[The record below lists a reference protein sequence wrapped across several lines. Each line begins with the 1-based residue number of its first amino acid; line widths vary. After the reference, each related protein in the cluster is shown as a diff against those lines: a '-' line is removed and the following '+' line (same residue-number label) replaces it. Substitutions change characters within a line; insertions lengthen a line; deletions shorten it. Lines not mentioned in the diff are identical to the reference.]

1 MAKWIKIDDL
11 LDMAPN
17 QRNLWVVL
25 LSLADSEGRVEVTK
39 PRLCEL
45 TGMTMRQVR
54 WQIERLFN
62 DSFSGT
68 FNGSFG
74 RNGKTSIT
82 INNIN
87 DYVAQRKPSFKSNG
101 SFSGSFNG
109 QYSGSFSGSL
119 PENTVTA
126 PDSQSHV
133 SPTTIQ
139 PVVSD
144 REETLSQPHINL
156 PPNTP
161 TVCIPPPSSAP
172 SPSKK
177 IKVRYSELVSMT
189 EGEYEKL
196 LQRFGAEGV
205 AWCIERLDSY
215 KANSKVGAAYKDDY
229 RVICGWVKDEW
240 ERKLQK
246 DEEHAARMA
255 RANGGKQNAWDVN
268 MAAMQNAADALARK
282 YNQTIFKT
290 DEQ

>member
-25 LSLADSEGRVEVTK
+25 LSLADSEGRVAVT
-39 PRLCEL
+39 RNELSEL
-45 TGMTMRQVR
+45 TGLTVKQVR
-54 WQIERLFN
+54 GLIQGLIKGQYVGQLK
-62 DSFSGT
+62 GQL
-68 FNGSFG
+68 G
-74 RNGKTSIT
+74 RDGKTALT
-82 INNIN
+82 ICNI
-87 DYVAQRKPSFKSNG
+87 DSCVAQRKPGFKPQG
-101 SFSGSFNG
+101 QLKG
-109 QYSGSFSGSL
+109 QYEGLFMGQLKGQL
-119 PENTVTA
+119 PEAAVTA
-126 PDSQSHV
+126 PVPPSHV

-240 ERKLQK
+240 ERKRQK

-255 RANGGKQNAWDVN
+255 RANGGKQTAWDVN
-268 MAAMQNAADALARK
+268 MVAMQNAADALARK